1 MGDVDLT
8 KKTTPELERARAT
21 ALQRG
26 DMGNYLDFD
35 RELNRRAKAKT
46 TEKAAETTVREQAMS
61 GVNEGIAGILG
72 TPVDLMSAGYEK
84 LTGRKIDRPV
94 GGTEFFTDMMT
105 ATDMIRE
112 EQPMTAEQRIARGTG
127 RMVGETAAMVPGMV
141 GAGLRATATGAN
153 ALYGALKNV
162 TRETAE
168 VAVKNPGKFAATE
181 AGAAIG
187 AGIASSSVAELFPE
201 NPNYQMLAA
210 MVGAGA
216 GASAAEVGNRLLTKA
231 PNRTLDAASLK
242 REASALYNDQRQNGM
257 SAQPEMTDAIA
268 RDAFSYLDEAG
279 YIEPVKGS
287 NRTRIDPSYP
297 KIASAFR
304 SIDAYADKGM
314 TAANIMA
321 MRKKISNLMNDAQG
335 TEKNGLRNLL
345 RIFDDN
351 TGDLTKNIKIANG
364 LYARAMKAEQVEE
377 LMELAKL
384 TGPGKN
390 GDMENAYRLKFS
402 ELLRRIIKGQERGW
416 SREEIDQIRQ
426 IAEGG
431 GMENTLRFIGK
442 FGITGPV
449 SLMGSVVPAG
459 LAMGVTRD
467 PFISAGVLGTVAG
480 VGGAAK
486 YAGGRV
492 QADNI
497 ERLYQNIV
505 QNRNLTPEAANRL
518 RAALGTYLAGQA
530 TVQ

>member
-1 MGDVDLT
+1 MGVDLT
-8 KKTTPELERARAT
+8 KKTTPELERARDM
-21 ALQRG
+21 ALERG

-35 RELNRRAKAKT
+35 RELTRRAKAVS
-46 TEKAAETTVREQAMS
+46 TEKAAETTIREQAMS

-72 TPVDLMSAGYEK
+72 APVDLMTAGYEK
-84 LTGRKIDRPV
+84 LTGRDIERPV
-94 GGTEFFTDMMT
+94 GGSQFFTDMMT
-105 ATDMIRE
+105 STDMIRE
-112 EQPMTAEQRIARGTG
+112 EQPMNAEQRIARGTG

-168 VAVKNPGKFAATE
+168 VAVKTPGKFAATE

-201 NPNYQMLAA
+201 NPTYQMLAA

-216 GASAAEVGNRLLTKA
+216 GASAVEVGNRLLSKA
-231 PNRTLDAASLK
+231 PDRILDAASLK
-242 REASALYNDQRQNGM
+242 REAGALYNDQRKNGL
-257 SAQPEMTDAIA
+257 SAQPEMTDNIA
-268 RDAFSYLDEAG
+268 RDVYSYLDQQG
-279 YIEPVKGS
+279 YLQPIKGS
-287 NRTRIDPSYP
+287 NQTKVNAEFP
-297 KIASAFR
+297 KVASAFE
-304 SIDAYADKGM
+304 SLDAYAEMGM
-314 TAANIMA
+314 TGAQIMSQRRAIANM
-321 MRKKISNLMNDAQG
+321 MNDAVG
-335 TEKNGLRNLL
+335 SEKDALRNML

-390 GDMENAYRLKFS
+390 NDMENAYRLVFS
-402 ELLRRIIKGQERGW
+402 QLLRRIIKGQERGW

-426 IAEGG
+426 IVEGG
-431 GMENTLRFIGK
+431 SMENTLRWIGK
-442 FGITGPV
+442 FGVTGPV
-449 SLMGSVVPAG
+449 SAMGSFVPAG
-459 LAMGVTRD
+459 LAAGLTRD
-467 PFISAGVLGTVAG
+467 PYVTAGVLGTVAG
-480 VGGAAK
+480 VGSAAK

>member
-1 MGDVDLT
+1 MDLSG
-8 KKTTPELERARAT
+8 KTIPELENAKDI
-21 ALQRG
+21 ALSRG
-26 DMGNYLDFD
+26 DMGMYMKFD
-35 RELNRRAKAKT
+35 REIARRDREETK
-46 TEKAAETTVREQAMS
+46 EKAAETTVREQAMS

-72 TPVDLMSAGYEK
+72 TPVDLMTAGYEK
-84 LTGRKIDRPV
+84 LTGRDIERPV
-94 GGTEFFTDMMT
+94 GGSQFFTDMMT
-105 ATDMIRE
+105 STDMIRE
-112 EQPMTAEQRIARGTG
+112 EQPMNAEQRIARGTG

-187 AGIASSSVAELFPE
+187 AGVASTTVAELFPE
-201 NPNYQMLAA
+201 NPTAQMLAA
-210 MVGAGA
+210 MVGAVGGGFA
-216 GASAAEVGNRLLTKA
+216 VEAGNRLLSKA
-231 PNRTLDAASLK
+231 PDRILDAASLK
-242 REASALYNDQRQNGM
+242 REAGALYNDQRQNGM

-268 RDAFSYLDEAG
+268 RDAFSYLSEAG

-304 SIDAYADKGM
+304 SMDAYAEKGM

-321 MRKKISNLMNDAQG
+321 MRKKISNLMNDAEG

-390 GDMENAYRLKFS
+390 GDMENAYRLMFS
-402 ELLRRIIKGQERGW
+402 QLLRRIIKGHERGW
-416 SREEIDQIRQ
+416 SREEINQIRQ

-431 GMENTLRFIGK
+431 GMENALRFIGK

-449 SLMGSVVPAG
+449 SMMGSVVPAG

-467 PFISAGVLGTVAG
+467 PYITAGVLGTVAG

-518 RAALGTYLAGQA
+518 RAALGAYVAGQA
-530 TVQ
+530 AAQ